1 MPSKQQL
8 QLPSAGPADQ
18 PPSELTEDHLYALD
32 AIVEKQLT
40 HSWDQIAES
49 LGVTPRTLWRWRQRP
64 DFQAELKKRSRR
76 MAGEHLPAAYQA
88 LITNVRKGDN
98 ASLKLYF
105 TLTGEI
111 SDAKLRELFG
121 TWIAYLAIAGKD
133 NIRQL
138 MGTVVEARKAQ
149 VGMRGA
155 IDAEVTVVDEVP
167 AAEERAATAEVP
179 FDEI

>member
-1 MPSKQQL
+1 MPDKQQL
-8 QLPSAGPADQ
+8 TVRSAGPAD
-18 PPSELTEDHLYALD
+18 PPTSGLSETLLFAVD
-32 AIVEKQLT
+32 IVVEKQLT
-40 HSWDQIAES
+40 HGWDEIAEY
-49 LGVTPRTLWRWRQRP
+49 LEVTPRTLWRWRQRP
-64 DFQAELKKRSRR
+64 DFQAEIKKRTRR
-76 MAGEHLPAAYQA
+76 MAGEHLPVAYQS
-88 LITNVRKGDN
+88 LIRNVRKGDN
-98 ASLKLYF
+98 ASLKLFF

-138 MGTVVEARKAQ
+138 MGQVVEARKAQ
-149 VGMRGA
+149 VGMRAA

-167 AAEERAATAEVP
+167 AAEEMAATAEVP